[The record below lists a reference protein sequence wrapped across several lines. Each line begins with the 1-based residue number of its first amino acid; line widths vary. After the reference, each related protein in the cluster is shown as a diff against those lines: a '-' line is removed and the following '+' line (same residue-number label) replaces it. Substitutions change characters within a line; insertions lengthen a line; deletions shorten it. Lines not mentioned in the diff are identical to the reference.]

1 MPADADPAAPPP
13 YPIGSVDNALRLL
26 AMLRTRSA
34 ITVSE
39 AAAELGV
46 ARSTAHRLLG
56 MLRHHGFVRQDPDS
70 RAYLPGRALLEIGLS
85 VVERLDVRVAARP
98 VLEALSRELRETVH
112 LAVLDGGDCLFADSV
127 ESTATI
133 RVSSRI
139 GAVMPATCTAAGKA
153 MLAAL
158 EPAEVRARLGGRRPR
173 RMTERS
179 LSSVAALEEELAA
192 VRARGYATNLGES
205 EAGLCAVAA
214 AIDGG
219 RAAITVSVPG
229 TTIEPARLEEIAAAV
244 RRAAAVAGEALVGEA
259 APPREPEPS
268 LS

>member
-1 MPADADPAAPPP
+1 VPADADPAAPPA

-56 MLRHHGFVRQDPDS
+56 MLRHHGFVRQDPGS

-139 GAVMPATCTAAGKA
+139 GAVMPAPCTAAGKA

-179 LSSVAALEEELAA
+179 LSSVAALEEELAG

-244 RRAAAVAGEALVGEA
+244 RRAAAVASEALVAA
-259 APPREPEPS
+259 APAREPEPAPS
-268 LS
+268 

>member
-1 MPADADPAAPPP
+1 VPAEPERAAPPP

-26 AMLRTRSA
+26 AMLRTRSS

-39 AAAELGV
+39 ASEELAV

-56 MLRHHGFVRQDPDS
+56 MLRHHGFVRQDPET

-112 LAVLDGGDCLFADSV
+112 LAVLDGGDCLFVDSV

-139 GAVMPATCTAAGKA
+139 GAVMPAGCTAAGKA

-158 EPAEVRARLGGRRPR
+158 DPAEVRARLGGRRPR

-179 LSSVAALEEELAA
+179 LPTLAAVEEELTR

-205 EAGLCAVAA
+205 EPGLCAVAA

-229 TTIEPARLEEIAAAV
+229 TTIEEARLAEIAAAV
-244 RRAAAVAGEALVGEA
+244 RRAVALAGEALVGA
-259 APPREPEPS
+259 AAA
-268 LS
+268 

>member
-98 VLEALSRELRETVH
+98 VLEALSQRAARDRPTSR
-112 LAVLDGGDCLFADSV
+112 C
-127 ESTATI
+127 STAATACSPTP
-133 RVSSRI
+133 SS
-139 GAVMPATCTAAGKA
+139 
-153 MLAAL
+153 
-158 EPAEVRARLGGRRPR
+158 RRPR
-173 RMTERS
+173 S
-179 LSSVAALEEELAA
+179 A
-192 VRARGYATNLGES
+192 
-205 EAGLCAVAA
+205 
-214 AIDGG
+214 
-219 RAAITVSVPG
+219 
-229 TTIEPARLEEIAAAV
+229 
-244 RRAAAVAGEALVGEA
+244 
-259 APPREPEPS
+259 
-268 LS
+268 